1 MLTTETTNTLIH
13 VLCLSLTACG
23 GSAGT
28 SGHRGESLG
37 VTVDGDWRDSGV
49 VVDSGTITHE
59 GEGSANVLV
68 TVDENSTAFYWAN
81 RNRSCL
87 TAGPSP

>member
-1 MLTTETTNTLIH
+1 MNPMKKHLAFLPAA

-23 GSAGT
+23 GAAGT
-28 SGHRGESLG
+28 GEEPLG
-37 VTVDGDWRDSGV
+37 VTVDEDWRDSGV
-49 VVDSGTITHE
+49 VVDSGAITHE

-68 TVDENSTAFYWAN
+68 TVDEDSAAFYWAN

>member
-1 MLTTETTNTLIH
+1 MNPMKKHLAFLSAA

-28 SGHRGESLG
+28 GEEPLD
-37 VTVDGDWRDSGV
+37 VAVDEDWRDSGV
-49 VVDSGTITHE
+49 VVDSGAITHE

-68 TVDENSTAFYWAN
+68 TVDEDSAAFYWAN

>member
-1 MLTTETTNTLIH
+1 MNPLKKHLAFLSAA

-28 SGHRGESLG
+28 GEEPLD
-37 VTVDGDWRDSGV
+37 VTVDENWRNS
-49 VVDSGTITHE
+49 SAITHE

-68 TVDENSTAFYWAN
+68 TVDEDSAAFFWAN